1 MAILKGPGAFT
12 DVNLIAVQYDN
23 SVTKNGKSAYMDVQ
37 IDARDEKRGPG
48 QTSLHL
54 VSERQQGADGKVRY
68 NNGAPYSTGQ
78 VEAIKEAAG
87 DNAVRVK
94 NVKGEEV
101 GTAYALKAS
110 LMKASRGTGLVIQ
123 TAKPMG
129 PSDHTLDENS
139 MDGQYASM
147 KAARVAADE
156 KKAEAKAAEAEAP
169 APAEPEVAA
178 PAADEPELVG

>member
-12 DVNLIAVQYDN
+12 DVNLIAVQYDK
-23 SVTKNGKSAYMDVQ
+23 SMTKNGKSAYLDMQ
-37 IDARDEKRGPG
+37 IDAQDKRGPN

-54 VSERQQGADGKVRY
+54 VSDRQKDAEGNVRW
-68 NNGAPYSTGQ
+68 NNGAPYSTDQ
-78 VEAIKEAAG
+78 LNTIKEAAG
-87 DNAVRVK
+87 DNTIRVK
-94 NVKGEEV
+94 NVDGEEI

-110 LMKASRGTGLVIQ
+110 IMKASRGNGLVIN
-123 TAKPMG
+123 TVKPMG
-129 PSDHTLDENS
+129 PSDFKLDES
-139 MDGQYASM
+139 TMDNQYASM
-147 KAARVAADE
+147 SAASAAAKE